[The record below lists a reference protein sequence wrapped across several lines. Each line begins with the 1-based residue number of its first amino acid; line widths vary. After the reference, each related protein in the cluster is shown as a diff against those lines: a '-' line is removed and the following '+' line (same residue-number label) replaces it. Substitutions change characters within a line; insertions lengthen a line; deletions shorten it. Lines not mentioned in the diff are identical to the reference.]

1 VLPPAVDRTGLTS
14 AWRLRR
20 RQNQIPAA
28 NRRKSMIAT
37 GTKVPATFPESE
49 KKPPPLLSFA
59 ATETVVVA
67 AGGAVGVMVK
77 VCT

>member
-1 VLPPAVDRTGLTS
+1 
-14 AWRLRR
+14 
-20 RQNQIPAA
+20 
-28 NRRKSMIAT
+28 MIAT